1 VSAAGSAPL
10 APEGLATDL
19 RGRHARIT
27 ASVSELGASCLVA
40 IRDQS
45 ITYLTGY
52 TTMTWKMYS
61 RPVVAVLAADGR
73 LMVLTAE
80 TEADSARLR
89 IPGADVRAY
98 VELEPVSEGMGLPDG
113 RIQFGPHAARVL
125 AGMIEEAGPGPVAV
139 DGLDAAWPPI
149 GQLTRLI
156 PELAGRTRDA
166 SELVWALRLRK
177 SEWELDRMREASA
190 VLDGA
195 YARLHEQLR
204 PGMTEREIAR
214 LFTIAQ
220 LEAGAHE
227 AGPHAVV
234 AGVGRGLFGFPTDR
248 VWDADELLYLDGA
261 AIVDGYWSDYCRT
274 FAARKIRPVERDG
287 YALAKRAL
295 DEAVASSPVGQTAG
309 DWGSSWP
316 PRWTSPPATSASG
329 GLGTASACTSQSR
342 RRCTVTTPRRS
353 RPASPSASSPLSST
367 PGLTSSSRRSTWS
380 RARASSGCRRRR
392 RTRSSSSSSASG
404 EFFALDAATGDT
416 VLEIV
421 ANGAVHSAP
430 TVMDGLVY
438 YAVCSTCG
446 AEAQRSVAR
455 GPDAT

>member
-1 VSAAGSAPL
+1 MSATGSAPL

-19 RGRHARIT
+19 RERHARIT

-287 YALAKRAL
+287 YALARRAL

-309 DWGSSWP
+309 
-316 PRWTSPPATSASG
+316 
-329 GLGTASACTSQSR
+329 GLGLVMAAAMDIAPGDVGFGRFGHGIGLHVPEPPSLHGDDSTALEAGFTLCVEPALEHAGLNVVVEEEHVVR
-342 RRCTVTTPRRS
+342 RAGFERLS
-353 RPASPSASSPLSST
+353 PAAP
-367 PGLTSSSRRSTWS
+367 
-380 RARASSGCRRRR
+380 
-392 RTRSSSSSSASG
+392 
-404 EFFALDAATGDT
+404 D
-416 VLEIV
+416 EI
-421 ANGAVHSAP
+421 
-430 TVMDGLVY
+430 LV
-438 YAVCSTCG
+438 V
-446 AEAQRSVAR
+446 
-455 GPDAT
+455 